1 MAQSNLKPTRMEL
14 LLAKKKLKL
23 AKKGHKLLKQ
33 KRDVLV
39 MEFFKL
45 LKVIKQLRGEIAG
58 KMTIAQNALDKA
70 QAIEG
75 EVAIERIAIG
85 LATESDVKI
94 STKSIMGVD
103 VPSIEEVKLGE
114 NWLGYYD
121 HSIELDNAIFNYKG
135 VFSPFIKLAE
145 KQLVL
150 MRLADEIQKT
160 KRRVNSLEYLTIPRL
175 QRNIKIIALKL
186 EELERENFTR
196 LKKIKANT
204 AARKAEQNA
213 AAA

>member
-1 MAQSNLKPTRMEL
+1 MEL

-39 MEFFKL
+39 MEFFQL
-45 LKVIKQLRGEIAG
+45 LLDIKNLRHQIAN
-58 KMTIAQNALDKA
+58 KMEKAQKALEKA

-75 EVAIERIAIG
+75 DVAVERIAIG
-85 LATESDVKI
+85 LATSSDVDVG
-94 STKSIMGVD
+94 SRSIMGVD
-103 VPSIEEVKLGE
+103 VPVVKDFKLGD
-114 NWLGYYD
+114 NWLGYYE
-121 HSIELDNAIFNYKG
+121 HSIELDNAISNYKI
-135 VFSPFIKLAE
+135 VFDPFVKLAE

-160 KRRVNSLEYLTIPRL
+160 KRRVNSLEYITMPKLSK
-175 QRNIKIIALKL
+175 NIKVIALKL

-204 AARKAEQNA
+204 ARE
-213 AAA
+213 